1 MSSVLENTVEMPANT
16 EAKKKEEQKDCPVCM
31 DHFTTVIRQ
40 RITCAYCPHT
50 VCRQCASRFLLTTL
64 NDPHCMGCKREW
76 NREFI
81 DTNLTQTFR
90 KGPLKLQRRKVLID
104 REKGRLPAMQVFME
118 AKVGMDQANK
128 RSQELWMRKRQLKK
142 QKTRIHAEI
151 LAGGIMEAD
160 ELNREIEEKL
170 GPINTELATIRIEM
184 TQCTDEVRRLWRIFH
199 GQERVVREFI
209 MKCPADECRG
219 FLSSAWKC
227 GTCQKHFCND
237 CHAEK
242 SGQKD
247 ETHACNEEAKSTAAM
262 IQKET
267 KPCPKCGIRISKIDG
282 CDQMWCTECQT
293 TFSWNTGQI
302 LLNTV
307 THNPHYYEY
316 LRRVNNGQIP
326 REAGDVP
333 CGGLPHAYLFYRY
346 INEQPIARLNEE
358 DKREIMSCHRCMSDI
373 ENYRLAQYPL
383 RQPANVNRDLD
394 ISFLMNDIDEEKW
407 GTSLER
413 QETNFERRKEIG
425 LIIQTLLHVG
435 AEKLSALYNA
445 ATNTKEKR
453 RLFAELLPEMHKVRE
468 FTNKSL
474 WTKGRQ
480 MGMVVP
486 QISEFWDWNIARK
499 SDIKNNAE
507 PVVPNQNEIVE
518 PEPEED
524 TQPAQPNPTVTL
536 HDNSDDEFVD
546 NRPVVLAEPV
556 ANAGAGQPQ
565 GMDTTDDMVYVE
577 IDGEM
582 VEMTRR
588 QMRMLLE

>member
-1 MSSVLENTVEMPANT
+1 MSSVLQNTVEMPANT
-16 EAKKKEEQKDCPVCM
+16 EKKNEEQKDCPVCM
-31 DHFTTVIRQ
+31 DHFTSVIRQ
-40 RITCAYCPHT
+40 RISCAYCPHT

-90 KGPLKLQRRKVLID
+90 KGPLKLHRRKVLID

-118 AKVGMDQANK
+118 AKVGMDETSK
-128 RSQELWMRKRQLKK
+128 RSQELWLRRRTLKRQ
-142 QKTRIHAEI
+142 KTKVHAEI
-151 LAGGIMEAD
+151 LAGGILNED
-160 ELNREIEEKL
+160 ELNREIEEKI
-170 GPINTELATIRIEM
+170 GPINTEIAAVRNEIR
-184 TQCTDEVRRLWRIFH
+184 QCDEEFRRLWRIFH
-199 GQERVVREFI
+199 GTERVVREFI

-227 GTCQKHFCND
+227 GTCQKNFCND

-247 ETHACNEEAKSTAAM
+247 ETHVCNEEAKSTAAM

-333 CGGLPHAYLFYRY
+333 CGGLPNAYLFFRY
-346 INEQPIARLNEE
+346 LMEQRNLVLNEE
-358 DKREIMSCHRCMSDI
+358 RKREIMVVHRCMSDI
-373 ENYRLAQYPL
+373 ENYRMAQYPL
-383 RQPANVNRDLD
+383 RQPANANRDLD
-394 ISFLMNDIDEEKW
+394 ISFLTNDIDEEKW

-425 LIIQTLLHVG
+425 LIVQTLLHVG
-435 AEKLSALYNA
+435 AEKLSALYNS
-445 ATNTKEKR
+445 ATNPKHTRR
-453 RLFAELLPEMHKVRE
+453 RLFAELLPEMNKVRE

-486 QISEFWDWNIARK
+486 QISDRWDWIMARK

-507 PVVPNQNEIVE
+507 PVVATQNELVQ
-518 PEPEED
+518 PEPDEEA
-524 TQPAQPNPTVTL
+524 PPNPIVT
-536 HDNSDDEFVD
+536 HDDNSDDEFVD
-546 NRPVVLAEPV
+546 NAPGVVLPEPV

-565 GMDTTDDMVYVE
+565 EMDTADDMVYVE